1 MAQFYVAGKA
11 LNGWA
16 AWALAVI
23 FVVPFVPVAWGVVQA
38 WRRRRRVAAR
48 FRECA
53 REKGLSP
60 AQTRL
65 LLRLAR
71 RQGTGD
77 PLEMLRS
84 AARFDRCVHGEGR
97 TADRKT
103 ARELTRIRA
112 VLRFD
117 RLLPGDRPRS
127 TRQLGRGHRLLLRR
141 AGFEA
146 EPGAPWVVE
155 AQDDHALVATPLLS
169 DPHSAIDV
177 WQPGTRV
184 EGQFRHGTDSTYG
197 FITDVLAV
205 EAEAQRLLLRHTQ
218 HVDRL
223 QQRSFFR
230 LRTQFPIVL
239 LVGEGDTP
247 VHSQQTRRVEGTAV
261 DISAGGLSVRC
272 PEAPAQDAHL
282 TVDPAFA
289 GPFPLAGIRCDV
301 VAAMESEGGVHLRL
315 RFSELADQLETAIVR
330 GIYKRQVRVGETPAG
345 RDPAAR

>member
-205 EAEAQRLLLRHTQ
+205 ETGTQRVLLRHTQ
-218 HVDRL
+218 RVERVQHRA
-223 QQRSFFR
+223 FFR

-239 LVGEGDTP
+239 LVGEGAVPADRP
-247 VHSQQTRRVEGTAV
+247 ATRRLDGTV
-261 DISAGGLSVRC
+261 LDISGGGLNVRV
-272 PEAPAQDAHL
+272 PEVPVVNTYA
-282 TVDPAFA
+282 TVDPAFT
-289 GPFPLAGIRCDV
+289 GPFPLAGVRCRV
-301 VAAMESEGGVHLRL
+301 VTVLQRLDDADLRL
-315 RFSELADQLETAIVR
+315 QFVELPGKVEDAIVR
-330 GIYKRQVRVGETPAG
+330 SIYRRQQEVHRAERRMGPA
-345 RDPAAR
+345 